1 MRRQPRK
8 IVFTDA
14 RVRALKPEAARY
26 SVQDAKLPGL
36 SVMVTP
42 NGARSYYYTKK
53 VNGRFERVRIASV
66 AELAVEKARTRAGA
80 LIGAVSEGR
89 SPSDERRAVR
99 GEMTFGQLWAVYVE
113 RQGPRKRSF
122 STDEHRYKMF
132 LEPWASRKVSSI
144 DRADVIRLLDTVTAT
159 SGAGSSNRVRAL
171 AHVLFAK
178 AREWGAEIVN
188 PVSGTPR
195 NKEHPKERYLSPD
208 ELGRFLAAV
217 EADHDA
223 DTRDFLR
230 LLLFTGVRRG
240 TLCRARWAD
249 LDRQD
254 KLWRIPA
261 EYMKAGRELT
271 IPLAPEAVAILTERL
286 ALAAPGA
293 TWVFPG
299 RAAAGHTEDS
309 RAGWLRILA
318 RAEITGLTQHDLR
331 RSFATYALEA
341 GVQWAT
347 IARVLGHTAPAGATA
362 VYARPTAPQVRAAVE
377 KTVTYMLTVAK
388 GGGTVIAFPAAEVAK

>member
-1 MRRQPRK
+1 
-8 IVFTDA
+8 
-14 RVRALKPEAARY
+14 
-26 SVQDAKLPGL
+26 
-36 SVMVTP
+36 
-42 NGARSYYYTKK
+42 
-53 VNGRFERVRIASV
+53 VRIGSV
-66 AELAVEKARTRAGA
+66 AELPVEKARKLAGS

-89 SPSDERRAVR
+89 SPSEERRAVR
-99 GEMTFGQLWAVYVE
+99 AEMTFGQLWQVYAE
-113 RQGPRKRSF
+113 RHGRRKRSF

-144 DRADVIRLLDTVTAT
+144 DRADVIRLLDTVTVN
-159 SGAGSSNRVRAL
+159 SGEGSSNRVRSL
-171 AHVLFAK
+171 AHSLFAK

-195 NKEHPKERYLSPD
+195 NKEHPKERYLLPE

-223 DTRDFLR
+223 DTRDFLK

-240 TLCRARWAD
+240 TLCRARWVD

-254 KLWRIPA
+254 KLWRVPA

-271 IPLAPEAVAILTERL
+271 IPLAPEAVAIFTER
-286 ALAAPGA
+286 ATLAAPEA

-299 RAAAGHTEDS
+299 RATAGHTLDS

-341 GVQWAT
+341 GVQYAV
-347 IARVLGHTAPAGATA
+347 IAAALGHTKPAGATA
-362 VYARPTAPQVRAAVE
+362 VYAKVTIPQLRAAVE
-377 KTVTYMLTVAK
+377 KTVGYLLTVAK
-388 GGGTVIAFPAAEVAK
+388 GGGTVIAFPASEAAK